1 MPEKE
6 FKVNILGTEYTVYLK
21 TGDECPKLDAINAGG
36 YAEPFSKEL
45 YVRDVPREKEDPRN
59 VTNIE
64 ESIKGIIRHEM
75 IHAFLHESGL
85 AVNSEW
91 AQNEELVDWIAL
103 QAPKLFKAFK
113 EAGAL

>member
-1 MPEKE
+1 MPKKE

-21 TGDECPKLDAINAGG
+21 TGEECPKLDAVNAGG
-36 YAEPFSKEL
+36 YTEPFAKEL
-45 YVRDVPREKEDPRN
+45 YVRDVTREKDDPRN
-59 VTNIE
+59 VLKMDE
-64 ESIKGIIRHEM
+64 YIKSTVRHEM
-75 IHAFLHESGL
+75 VHAFMFESGL
-85 AVNSEW
+85 NAESEW

>member
-45 YVRDVPREKEDPRN
+45 YVRDVPR
-59 VTNIE
+59 
-64 ESIKGIIRHEM
+64 
-75 IHAFLHESGL
+75 
-85 AVNSEW
+85 
-91 AQNEELVDWIAL
+91 
-103 QAPKLFKAFK
+103 
-113 EAGAL
+113 